1 MYRHALSAQRLARV
15 LFYLAGLLILAL
27 GLTMNTKAGLGVSP
41 IISISYSV
49 STIWGHNFGDM
60 TLVLYSAFVAVEMV
74 LHGLSARRAKAQGT
88 LPQRP
93 LAAVWLLDAL
103 QFPLSL
109 LFTRF
114 LNWFGAGIPDLVSQC
129 QGSFWGTLPGRVLFL
144 LGAIVCTGIGASL
157 SLNARLIPNPG
168 DGIVQAIADQ
178 AGKSVGL
185 CKNCVD
191 VACVACT
198 AVLGLTAAGQP
209 VGIGLGTLLAMA
221 GVGRVIAVFNHFC
234 FRPIAT
240 LSGLSLPEK
249 KLRIS

>member
-114 LNWFGAGIPDLVSQC
+114 FSTGLAREFPTWSPSARGAFGGRSPAGCFSCWGPSC
-129 QGSFWGTLPGRVLFL
+129 APGSAWPSPST
-144 LGAIVCTGIGASL
+144 
-157 SLNARLIPNPG
+157 
-168 DGIVQAIADQ
+168 
-178 AGKSVGL
+178 
-185 CKNCVD
+185 
-191 VACVACT
+191 
-198 AVLGLTAAGQP
+198 P
-209 VGIGLGTLLAMA
+209 V
-221 GVGRVIAVFNHFC
+221 
-234 FRPIAT
+234 
-240 LSGLSLPEK
+240 
-249 KLRIS
+249 